1 MIIPIDSVVHY
12 YRHIEI
18 NIILRLL
25 KKKKEILMNAIGV
38 ILNFE
43 KNIFII

>member
-1 MIIPIDSVVHY
+1 MHHDLLIPIDSVVHY

-25 KKKKEILMNAIGV
+25 KKKER
-38 ILNFE
+38 NFDE
-43 KNIFII
+43 RHRRDPEF